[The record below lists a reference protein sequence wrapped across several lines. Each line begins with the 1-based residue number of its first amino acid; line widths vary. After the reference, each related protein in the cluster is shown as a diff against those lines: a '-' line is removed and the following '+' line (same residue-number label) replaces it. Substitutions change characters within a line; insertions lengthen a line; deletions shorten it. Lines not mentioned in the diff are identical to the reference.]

1 FASSEQT
8 IATKLATEIPKTTA
22 HAHRF
27 SYSAICGPQSTITWW
42 LRSFPIIRLK
52 PRKSDVDWQTMS
64 PRDRFWR
71 SKANLEVAKRNSP
84 RDWLEDW
91 GAASLLPV
99 RPLQLFTNILV
110 GVCRCIISIFFVWKI
125 ENRSRG
131 SDLAIIFLGT
141 AFRWSNGPIDF
152 RSSFPSTRAGF
163 CSR

>member
-1 FASSEQT
+1 
-8 IATKLATEIPKTTA
+8 
-22 HAHRF
+22 
-27 SYSAICGPQSTITWW
+27 
-42 LRSFPIIRLK
+42 
-52 PRKSDVDWQTMS
+52 MS

-163 CSR
+163 CPAIIFLRAHPQTVIVLRRKCVRRTRPKEQH